1 MIALNSLRNR
11 SQSIGWVESVQCE
24 ALAGG
29 LTKNA
34 RPDAYLT
41 TEVI

>member
-1 MIALNSLRNR
+1 MIAFISLRNR
-11 SQSIGWVESVQCE
+11 SQSIGWVETIQCE
-24 ALAGG
+24 ALTGG

-34 RPDAYLT
+34 RHDAYLT